1 MGEVHATAARAFSE
15 AGVKRAFTVAS
26 AHNLELLDALESA
39 DIEVIP
45 SRCELSAGHMADG
58 HARKSGQATLLVTS
72 TGPGAGNSVGAF
84 ATAAKD
90 CSPLI
95 HVTTSNEYANAQ
107 TVHRVPEQSDWHQAF
122 DAPMIDLGDQDV
134 GHLRQVLKSRIGALT
149 VVVPYRSDRQ
159 RGLERSSGEMSS
171 KSVAVAPSGDSE
183 DLAAA
188 LSPWLAATRRL
199 LWIGGG
205 ARLAGRDVL
214 IQLAELSGAA
224 VFTSIQGK
232 DLFPHDH
239 PQFVA
244 CTLQSNLSR
253 SVARTGEVCLALG
266 SRMSETSTATW
277 TRDFPPLLLRVAR
290 SGDNPEWPQVDI
302 RSVGDDVAALGAAL
316 LRSLMTQ
323 PIPSFGR
330 EAGEQALRMR
340 TQLDRSTPQ
349 YGLLEAITSHLS
361 ANDTFVCDTTKMAFW
376 AIGGSRLPAGSRF
389 LFPGLLSMG
398 FGVPAG
404 VGACWAAPDA
414 HTIVLTGD
422 GSLLSVLPVL
432 DDVARAPGRIS
443 IVLMDDDGYGILRPR
458 ATETVAGELCTF
470 PGPDW
475 ESVASAFGIEYVDVG
490 DPLDL
495 SRALDDRRTH
505 RPVILRLDGSGLTMG
520 GWTEA

>member
-1 MGEVHATAARAFSE
+1 MGEVHANAALAFTE
-15 AGVKRAFTVAS
+15 AGVKRAFTVPS
-26 AHNLELLDALESA
+26 AHNLELLGALQSA

-58 HARKSGQATLLVTS
+58 YARRSGQATLLVTS

-95 HVTTSNEYANAQ
+95 HVTTSNEYGNAQ
-107 TVHRVPEQSDWHQAF
+107 TVHRVPEQAAWHQAF
-122 DAPMIDLGDQDV
+122 DAPVIDLGGQDV
-134 GHLRQVLKSRIGALT
+134 GHLRQVLKTRVGALT
-149 VVVPYRSDRQ
+149 VVIPYRSDRQ
-159 RGLERSSGEMSS
+159 RGLERRFGETSSEST
-171 KSVAVAPSGDSE
+171 ATAPGADSE
-183 DLAAA
+183 DLTAGF
-188 LSPWLAATRRL
+188 SPWLVAARRM

-205 ARLAGRDVL
+205 ARLAGRDILV
-214 IQLAELSGAA
+214 QLAEASGAA
-224 VFTSIQGK
+224 VFTSVQGK

-239 PQFVA
+239 PQFVG
-244 CTLQSNLSR
+244 CTLQSTLSR
-253 SVARTGEVCLALG
+253 SVARTSEVCLALG

-277 TRDFPPLLLRVAR
+277 TQDFPPLLLRVAR
-290 SGDNPEWPQVDI
+290 SGNNPEWPQTDI
-302 RSVGDDVAALGAAL
+302 RSIGDDVAAACAAL

-323 PIPSFGR
+323 AIPSFGR
-330 EAGEQALRMR
+330 EAGDQALHMR
-340 TQLDRSTPQ
+340 TQQDRSTPQ
-349 YGLLEAITSHLS
+349 YGLLDAITSHLS
-361 ANDTFVCDTTKMAFW
+361 TDDTFVCDTTKMAFW
-376 AIGGSRLPAGSRF
+376 AIGGSRLPVGSRF

-404 VGACWAAPDA
+404 VGACWAAPEA

-458 ATETVAGELCTF
+458 ASEAVAGDLCTF

-490 DPLDL
+490 DPRNL
-495 SRALDDRRTH
+495 SRALDARRS
-505 RPVILRLDGSGLTMG
+505 RPVLLRLDESGLAMD